1 MATTVIGS
9 FVASGRNPSS
19 EIQQLRLVY
28 SNTSITV
35 SGTTASTTV
44 NATLSVK
51 RYSYGPTFG
60 FTGSC
65 YITINGH

>member
-1 MATTVIGS
+1 MATVTGS
-9 FVASGRNPSS
+9 FVASGRNPSI

-44 NATLSVK
+44 SATLSVK
-51 RYSYGPTFG
+51 RDSYGP
-60 FTGSC
+60 SSRQDC
-65 YITINGH
+65 RLLYNN